1 MAHRK
6 EEGGW
11 HVWITGSVGAGGEG
25 AGEPKAGD
33 NGGQDEVGLGEASH
47 RLKGFPTICWRSAV
61 FESSDARKEE
71 VRVRDQ
77 CLASLGNVEK
87 RSLGEL

>member
-33 NGGQDEVGLGEASH
+33 NGGQDEVGLGEASPGGVSH
-47 RLKGFPTICWRSAV
+47 YLLALP
-61 FESSDARKEE
+61 
-71 VRVRDQ
+71 
-77 CLASLGNVEK
+77 CL
-87 RSLGEL
+87 